1 MDENDFYTVEDLPKE
16 AINGSLNYKRA
27 NPTLYRLL
35 RAIEKSES
43 LPIIYDG
50 GTPPGLVRDITP
62 REVVKLKERGLYVEA
77 YCHTRKEDRI
87 FKLEI
92 ISLPDD

>member
-1 MDENDFYTVEDLPKE
+1 MDEDDFYTVEDLPKE
-16 AINGSLNYKRA
+16 AIKGSLNYKHA

-50 GTPPGLVRDITP
+50 GTTPGLLRDITP
-62 REVVKLKERGLYVEA
+62 RDIVKLEERLYVLA
-77 YCHTRKEDRI
+77 YCHTRKEDRW
-87 FKLEI
+87 FKLEN

>member
-1 MDENDFYTVEDLPKE
+1 MDEDDFYTVEDLPKE
-16 AINGSLNYKRA
+16 AIKGSLNYKTA

-50 GTPPGLVRDITP
+50 GTTPGLVRDITP
-62 REVVKLKERGLYVEA
+62 REVVKQKGGGLYVEA
-77 YCHTRKEDRI
+77 YCHTR
-87 FKLEI
+87 
-92 ISLPDD
+92 